1 MTPSEY
7 FKKLQA
13 SLPKLERE
21 LANKIIKGEAANFV
35 TENFEKEGFQNGGL
49 QKWKPRKK
57 PETVNE
63 GTRKSDGSKAGR
75 ALLKQTGKLKR
86 QATHPKVVGNH
97 VDFVFTMPYA
107 EVHNEGLQAGRGA
120 GFTMPKRQF
129 IGQSKDLDAR
139 VQKKAIDF
147 LNKKLDNL

>member
-1 MTPSEY
+1 MKPSEY
-7 FKKLQA
+7 FRKLQA

-21 LANKIIKGEAANFV
+21 LAQKIIKGEAAKFV
-35 TENFEKEGFQNGGL
+35 AENFEKEGFQDGGL

-57 PETVNE
+57 TETATE

-75 ALLKQTGKLKR
+75 ALLVQTGKLKR

-97 VDFVFTMPYA
+97 VDFVFTLPYA

-120 GFTMPKRQF
+120 GFIMPKRQF
-129 IGQSKDLDAR
+129 IGRSKDLDAR
-139 VQKKAIDF
+139 VEKKAIEF